1 MKRNLTLKET
11 VVITSMLFGMFFGAG
26 NLIFPAKVG
35 LDAGSNMW
43 SAFAGVFI
51 TAVGIPMLAVV
62 GLGLSR
68 SEGVVELSQRVS
80 RKYSLFFCTL
90 LYLTIGPLFAIP
102 RCASTAFSVG
112 AVNLLPQEG
121 ERLYLALFS
130 LVFFA
135 VVLYFS
141 LKPGGIMTWIG
152 KWLNPVFLVFLAVL
166 VIAALAKPISS
177 ISAVTPAENYA
188 SSGSA
193 FFRGFLE
200 GYNTLDALAGLAFG
214 IVVIDVVRKNG
225 ISQPERVAVNTAKAG
240 IFSCLF
246 MGLIYLFITLICA
259 QSAPVCAGADNGG
272 TVLGT
277 IANHYF
283 RSAGSVLMTLIV
295 TFACL
300 KTAIGLVTSCSKA
313 FVDMFPKGP
322 GYTVWAVV
330 FSLIS
335 FGIANFGLTTI
346 VSWCVPV
353 LMFLYPLAIT
363 LILLSLSG
371 KFIGANPTVY
381 RTTTAF
387 TLIAA
392 VFDMIGAVSGMMP
405 GSRVLA
411 GLKAFAGNIL
421 PLYDLGL
428 GWILPA
434 AIGFL
439 AGLLLAKKK
448 A

>member
-1 MKRNLTLKET
+1 
-11 VVITSMLFGMFFGAG
+11 
-26 NLIFPAKVG
+26 
-35 LDAGSNMW
+35 
-43 SAFAGVFI
+43 
-51 TAVGIPMLAVV
+51 
-62 GLGLSR
+62 
-68 SEGVVELSQRVS
+68 
-80 RKYSLFFCTL
+80 
-90 LYLTIGPLFAIP
+90 
-102 RCASTAFSVG
+102 
-112 AVNLLPQEG
+112 
-121 ERLYLALFS
+121 
-130 LVFFA
+130 
-135 VVLYFS
+135 
-141 LKPGGIMTWIG
+141 
-152 KWLNPVFLVFLAVL
+152 
-166 VIAALAKPISS
+166 
-177 ISAVTPAENYA
+177 
-188 SSGSA
+188 
-193 FFRGFLE
+193 
-200 GYNTLDALAGLAFG
+200 
-214 IVVIDVVRKNG
+214 
-225 ISQPERVAVNTAKAG
+225 
-240 IFSCLF
+240 

-330 FSLIS
+330 FSLVS

-371 KFIGANPTVY
+371 KFIGSNPTVY

-405 GSRVLA
+405 GNRVLA
-411 GLKAFAGNIL
+411 GLKVFAGNIL

-439 AGLLLAKKK
+439 VGLWLAKKK

>member
-166 VIAALAKPISS
+166 VIAALAKPSSS
-177 ISAVTPAENYA
+177 ISAVAPAENYA

-330 FSLIS
+330 FSLVS

-371 KFIGANPTVY
+371 KFIGTNPTVY

-405 GSRVLA
+405 GNRVLA

-439 AGLLLAKKK
+439 VGLWLAKKK